1 MKTFFTAFGGAI
13 IGTILGAVLLAFL
26 AAAMIGGFVNSQ
38 LSSFQSDGS
47 ASGNTVLTLDLRD
60 ELSDQPATQGL
71 GAIFGQK
78 GFVNVLTRL
87 DAARTDENVKGIL
100 IRASEYSVGSARAEE
115 LRDSILR
122 LREAG
127 KFVVVSSQGTYAG
140 GPSALRAVAAA
151 DEIWVQPGGD
161 YLPGGVVFETLFFKD
176 LLDRL
181 NVTAEIE
188 QFYEYKNAPN
198 IYKQTGYTE
207 PHREAMTA
215 LADSLWTVSLE
226 DIATDRGIELADL
239 RNALTSGPLSPQ
251 AMIDAGIAD
260 RLGWPEDA
268 IAAAKERAGENAQ
281 LLEILEYTPSSAPLG
296 SKMIAVVGGEGP
308 IVTGGASGDLINAG
322 SAFASDMIANAI
334 LEAGRDDDVSAI
346 VFRVDSPGGS
356 PTASDQIWNA
366 VETIQRETEK
376 PIVVSMGSVAASG
389 GYYVSTGADWIMAS
403 RSTITGSIGI
413 FGGKLAVAE
422 GLRQIGVNA
431 ETVSVGG
438 PFAGALSTLDG
449 FTDEQRTMLTAWL
462 ERGYDRFIG
471 LVAEGRGMSV
481 QEVDDIARGRVWS
494 GADALD
500 VGLVDEIGGLMDAIA
515 KARELAEIDEDTATR
530 VKFYPI
536 PQGGIPGLGPMS
548 EASATDLQTLARLSA
563 ILDDER
569 VQMLIEQGSMMQNAP
584 IQARGPMMI
593 EH

>member
-1 MKTFFTAFGGAI
+1 
-13 IGTILGAVLLAFL
+13 
-26 AAAMIGGFVNSQ
+26 
-38 LSSFQSDGS
+38 
-47 ASGNTVLTLDLRD
+47 
-60 ELSDQPATQGL
+60 
-71 GAIFGQK
+71 
-78 GFVNVLTRL
+78 
-87 DAARTDENVKGIL
+87 
-100 IRASEYSVGSARAEE
+100 
-115 LRDSILR
+115 
-122 LREAG
+122 
-127 KFVVVSSQGTYAG
+127 
-140 GPSALRAVAAA
+140 
-151 DEIWVQPGGD
+151 
-161 YLPGGVVFETLFFKD
+161 
-176 LLDRL
+176 
-181 NVTAEIE
+181 
-188 QFYEYKNAPN
+188 
-198 IYKQTGYTE
+198 
-207 PHREAMTA
+207 
-215 LADSLWTVSLE
+215 
-226 DIATDRGIELADL
+226 
-239 RNALTSGPLSPQ
+239 
-251 AMIDAGIAD
+251 
-260 RLGWPEDA
+260 
-268 IAAAKERAGENAQ
+268 
-281 LLEILEYTPSSAPLG
+281 
-296 SKMIAVVGGEGP
+296 MIAVVGGEGP